1 MNQNLIRNY
10 LSSIKHRVIKTYLLI
25 QSFLIAVI
33 TDKYWLLDWVPTRP
47 ADIQSVMLIRLD
59 VIGDFVLWLDSARA
73 YRKLFPNKKIV
84 LYANSSW
91 VELARQL
98 THWDEVVSI
107 DMVQLRMD
115 ELYRLRTFYK
125 IRRRGFPIAIQPT
138 YSREYMADMLTRSS
152 GAAEIIGFDCDLS
165 NILPAQKDISD
176 RWYSRLIKTDAEL
189 RMELTRNADFIRSLG
204 LKDFVSDVPKISPIL
219 NLPAQL
225 QINAPYIVIFP
236 GASWVPKMW
245 PGSNFAALIE
255 ALNTRYGLLCVLCG
269 DSSEYEL
276 CRDVIAQSS
285 QGSTLNFAGLTKLTE
300 LVEIIRNAQF
310 LFANDT
316 SAIHIAAAVQTPSV
330 CVLGGGHYGR
340 FLPYEIEEPTVR
352 KDMPRVSIH
361 RMNCYQCNWS
371 CIHTSSFNETVPCI
385 KNIAVQNILTQYE
398 AVIKE

>member
-1 MNQNLIRNY
+1 MSQNLIRKF
-10 LSSIKHRVIKTYLLI
+10 LSAVKHRVIKTYLLI

-33 TDKYWLLDWVPTRP
+33 TDKYWLLDLVPKRR

-59 VIGDFVLWLDSARA
+59 VIGDFVLWLDSAKA
-73 YRKLFPNKKIV
+73 YRRLFPNKKIV

-91 VELARQL
+91 IELARQL

-107 DMVQLRMD
+107 DMVQLRED

-125 IRRRGFPIAIQPT
+125 IHRRGFPIAIQPT

-152 GAAEIIGFDCDLS
+152 GAEEIIGFDCDLS

-176 RWYSRLIKTDAEL
+176 RWYSRLIKTESEQ

-219 NLPAQL
+219 ELPAQL

-245 PGSNFAALIE
+245 PSCNFAALIE

-269 DSSEYEL
+269 GSSEYEL
-276 CRDVIAQSS
+276 CSDVIAQSR

-340 FLPYEIEEPTVR
+340 FLPYEIEDATSR
-352 KDMPRVSIH
+352 KVMPRVSIH
-361 RMNCYQCNWS
+361 QMDCYHCNWS
-371 CIHTSSFNETVPCI
+371 CIHTSSMNETVPCI
-385 KNIAVQNILTQYE
+385 NNIAVQDVLTQYE
-398 AVIKE
+398 VAIKE

>member
-1 MNQNLIRNY
+1 MSQNLIRKF
-10 LSSIKHRVIKTYLLI
+10 LSAIKHRVIKTCLLI

-33 TDKYWLLDWVPTRP
+33 TDKYWLLDWVPKSR
-47 ADIQSVMLIRLD
+47 ADIQSVMLVRLD

-73 YRKLFPNKKIV
+73 YRQLFPNKKIV

-107 DMVQLRMD
+107 DMVQLRTD
-115 ELYRLRTFYK
+115 ELYRLRAFYK
-125 IRRRGFPIAIQPT
+125 IHRRGFPIAIQPI

-152 GAAEIIGFDCDLS
+152 DAAEIIGFDCDLS

-176 RWYSRLIKTDAEL
+176 RWYSKLVKAYPEQ
-189 RMELTRNADFIRSLG
+189 RMELTRNADFIRSFG
-204 LKDFVSDVPKISPIL
+204 LKDFVSDIPKISPTID
-219 NLPAQL
+219 LPAQL
-225 QINAPYIVIFP
+225 QLNIPYVVIFP

-245 PGSNFAALIE
+245 PGSNFAALID
-255 ALNTRYGLLCVLCG
+255 ALNTKYGLLCVLCG
-269 DSSEYEL
+269 GSSEYEL
-276 CRDVIAQSS
+276 CSDVIAQSR

-340 FLPYEIEEPTVR
+340 FLPYEIEVPTVR
-352 KDMPRVSIH
+352 KYMPRVSIH
-361 RMNCYQCNWS
+361 QMDCFHCNWS
-371 CIHTSSFNETVPCI
+371 CIHTSRVDETVPCI
-385 KNIAVQNILTQYE
+385 YKVNVTDVLAHYE
-398 AVIKE
+398 SMIR

>member
-1 MNQNLIRNY
+1 MSQNLIRKF
-10 LSSIKHRVIKTYLLI
+10 LLAVKHRVIKTCLLI

-33 TDKYWLLDWVPTRP
+33 TDKYWLLDRVPRSRT
-47 ADIQSVMLIRLD
+47 DIQSVMLVRLD

-73 YRKLFPNKKIV
+73 YRQLFPNKKIV

-107 DMVQLRMD
+107 DMVQLRTD
-115 ELYRLRTFYK
+115 ELYRLHTFYK
-125 IRRRGFPIAIQPT
+125 IHRRGFPIAIQPT

-152 GAAEIIGFDCDLS
+152 GAEEIIGFDCDLS

-176 RWYSRLIKTDAEL
+176 RWYSRLIKTESEQ

-219 NLPAQL
+219 DLPSQL
-225 QINAPYIVIFP
+225 QINTPYIVIFP

-245 PGSNFAALIE
+245 PGSNFAVLIN
-255 ALNTRYGLLCVLCG
+255 ALNKRYGLLCVLCG
-269 DSSEYEL
+269 GSSEYEL
-276 CRDVIAQSS
+276 CREIIAQSG

-340 FLPYEIEEPTVR
+340 FLPYEIEDATSR
-352 KDMPRVSIH
+352 KVMPRVSIH
-361 RMNCYQCNWS
+361 QMDCYHCNWS
-371 CIHTSSFNETVPCI
+371 CIHTSSMNETVPCI
-385 KNIAVQNILTQYE
+385 NNIAVQDVLTQYE
-398 AVIKE
+398 VAIKE